1 MEWIIVITA
10 FLASLLTLIS
20 GFGLGT
26 LMTPV
31 FVLFFPVDLAI
42 ALTAVVHLLN
52 NIFKFGLLFKSIDR
66 KIVLWFGLPGIIGA
80 YFGAKAIRVLDSAY
94 SWYSNGAIEI
104 RPLQAIIGLLMIV
117 FAFFE
122 LFPRIKNF
130 KFHRKYLIPGG
141 LLSGFFGGLSGHQG
155 ALRSMFLIRANLSV
169 PVYISTGI
177 AIALLVDLTRIPIY
191 FSRYQ
196 TSELNHHLGLLTIAT
211 LSAFAGA
218 FLGKRLMKKVTFRWV
233 QILVAILMIGIG
245 VGLILGQ
252 LD

>member
-31 FVLFFPVDLAI
+31 FVLFFPVELAI

-52 NIFKFGLLFKSIDR
+52 NIFKFGLLFKSVDR
-66 KIVLWFGLPGIIGA
+66 NIVLWFGVPGILGA
-80 YFGAKAIRVLDSAY
+80 YLGATVL
-94 SWYSNGAIEI
+94 SNLNSDFTWFSGGLIHV
-104 RPLQAIIGLLMIV
+104 RPLQTIIGILMIA
-117 FAFFE
+117 FAILE

-130 KFHRKYLIPGG
+130 KFDRKYLVPGG
-141 LLSGFFGGLSGHQG
+141 VLSGFFGGLSGHQG

-169 PVYISTGI
+169 PTYISTGI
-177 AIALLVDLTRIPIY
+177 AIALLVDLTRIPVY
-191 FSRYQ
+191 FSRFE
-196 TSELNHHLGLLTIAT
+196 SSDLNHHIGLLAITT
-211 LSAFAGA
+211 FSAFGGA

-233 QILVAILMIGIG
+233 QILVAVLMIAIG
-245 VGLILGQ
+245 VGLILG
-252 LD
+252 LLS

>member
-66 KIVLWFGLPGIIGA
+66 HIVLWFGVPGIVGA
-80 YFGAKAIRVLDSAY
+80 YFGAVALSSLKSDYVWVATDIITV
-94 SWYSNGAIEI
+94 
-104 RPLQAIIGLLMIV
+104 RPLQAVIGVLMIL

-122 LFPRIKNF
+122 LFPQIKNF
-130 KFHRKYLIPGG
+130 KFNRRYLIPGG

-155 ALRSMFLIRANLSV
+155 ALRSMFLIRANLTV

-177 AIALLVDLTRIPIY
+177 AIALLVDLTRIPVY

-196 TSELNHHLGLLTIAT
+196 ASDLNHHLGLLVITT
-211 LSAFAGA
+211 LAAFGGA

-233 QILVAILMIGIG
+233 QVLVAVLMIAIGIG
-245 VGLILGQ
+245 LIFGLLN
-252 LD
+252 